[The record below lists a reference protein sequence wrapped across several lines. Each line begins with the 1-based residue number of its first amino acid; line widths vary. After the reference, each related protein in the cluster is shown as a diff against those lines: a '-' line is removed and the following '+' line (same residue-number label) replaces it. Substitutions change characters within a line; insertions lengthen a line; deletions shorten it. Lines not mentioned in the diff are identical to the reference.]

1 MLVMSS
7 INKPYYKNS
16 TQLDIRGKVC
26 PLTFVYTKLAL
37 EELEKGKILEVY
49 LDFPAALK
57 TIPENC
63 KRQNIAEL
71 LEIKEHHS
79 DRPEWIMILKKL

>member
-1 MLVMSS
+1 MLAMSS

-16 TQLDIRGKVC
+16 IQLDIRGKVC

-37 EELEKGKILEVY
+37 EELEKGKIIEVY

-57 TIPENC
+57 TIPESC

-71 LEIKEHHS
+71 LEIKKHHS

>member
-1 MLVMSS
+1 MLAMSS
-7 INKPYYKNS
+7 INKPSYKES

-37 EELEKGKILEVY
+37 EELETGRILEVY

-57 TIPENC
+57 NIPENC

-71 LEIKEHHS
+71 LEIKKHPS
-79 DRPEWIMILKKL
+79 DKPEWIMILKKL

>member
-7 INKPYYKNS
+7 INKPYYKKS

-37 EELEKGKILEVY
+37 EKLKKGKILEVY

-57 TIPENC
+57 NIPENC
-63 KRQNIAEL
+63 RRQNIAEL
-71 LEIKEHHS
+71 LEIKERQS

>member
-1 MLVMSS
+1 MLAMSS
-7 INKPYYKNS
+7 IEKPNYKHS

-37 EELEKGKILEVY
+37 EELESGKILEVY

-57 TIPENC
+57 NIPENC

-71 LEIKEHHS
+71 LEVKEHKS
-79 DRPEWIMILKKL
+79 DKPEWIMVLKKL

>member
-1 MLVMSS
+1 MLAMSS

-26 PLTFVYTKLAL
+26 PMTFVYTKLAL
-37 EELEKGKILEVY
+37 EELETGKILEVY

-57 TIPENC
+57 SIPENS
-63 KRQNIAEL
+63 KRQSIAEL
-71 LEIKEHHS
+71 LEIKEDHS
-79 DRPEWIMILKKL
+79 DKPEWIMILKKL

>member
-1 MLVMSS
+1 MLAMSNT
-7 INKPYYKNS
+7 NKPYYKNS

-26 PLTFVYTKLAL
+26 PLTFVYTKLT
-37 EELEKGKILEVY
+37 LEKLEPGKILEVH

-57 TIPENC
+57 NVPENC

-71 LEIKEHHS
+71 LEIKEHPS
-79 DRPEWIMILKKL
+79 DKPEWIMILKKL